1 MVIRSKSMLTLGMAV
16 LFASSAC
23 GGSSSTAS
31 SSAESSKAS
40 CPPSTSDAYA
50 KAVLA
55 DNPVGYYR
63 LDDASGAKLCDASTR
78 RNDGAFSPSGVTY
91 DQPGALK
98 GISDTSIRADG
109 TVNPAT
115 STGNSALFGS
125 TDFTLE
131 AWFKTTSKQDQI
143 LVDVGQG
150 GAGRIAGIGPSS
162 TTPGNTLCGGYLN
175 AVGFDTYDGYVTAD
189 ASSLGINVFDGKW
202 HYLVGSY
209 SQAGGGSLNL
219 YLDGRLA
226 KSASIHVQPATS
238 PVRVGYW
245 IDSVCNSPFAGSLD
259 EVALYTTALT
269 PARVK
274 AHYSASGH

>member
-1 MVIRSKSMLTLGMAV
+1 MLVNHRQLLVLCIAV
-16 LFASSAC
+16 VVVSFAC
-23 GGSSSTAS
+23 GDSSSTAS
-31 SSAESSKAS
+31 APVETPKAS

-78 RNDGAFSPSGVTY
+78 RNDGTFNAAGITY
-91 DQPGALK
+91 NQPGALK
-98 GISDTSIRADG
+98 GISDTSITADG
-109 TVNPAT
+109 TVKPAT
-115 STGNSALFGS
+115 SSGNSALFGS

-150 GAGRIAGIGPSS
+150 GAGRIIGIGPSS
-162 TTPGNTLCGGYLN
+162 TKPGNTLCGGFGD

-189 ASSLGINVFDGKW
+189 AGAVGINVFDGSW
-202 HYLVGSY
+202 HYMAATY
-209 SQAGGGSLNL
+209 TQANGVVSI
-219 YLDGRLA
+219 YLDGQLLKNA
-226 KSASIHVQPATS
+226 KISATPATS
-238 PVRVGYW
+238 PVRLGYW

-259 EVALYTTALT
+259 EVALYATALAPERIT
-269 PARVK
+269 
-274 AHYSASGH
+274 AHWSAAGR